1 MKIAL
6 ATDHAG
12 YEQLKELKSYLQSL
26 GHECEDFGPK
36 QYDPDDDYPDFIM
49 PAAKAVAAGQC
60 QFGIILGRSGQAE
73 AMAAN
78 RIKAVRCGLY
88 YGPAVPIEAVDA
100 SGETST
106 DPYEVIKK
114 SRQHNDANMFAIAAS
129 YVSVDEMKKV
139 IKAWL
144 ETPFSNEPRHIR
156 RHQKLDEA

>member
-1 MKIAL
+1 MRIAL

-12 YEQLKELKSYLQSL
+12 FNQLKELKQYLESL
-26 GHECEDFGPK
+26 GHECVDFGPT
-36 QYDPDDDYPDFIM
+36 QYNPDDDYPDFIF
-49 PAAKAVAAGQC
+49 PAAKAVANSQC

-78 RIKAVRCGLY
+78 RIKGVRCGLY

-106 DPYEVIKK
+106 DPYEVIRKN
-114 SRQHNDANMFAIAAS
+114 RHHNDANMLALAAS
-129 YVSVDEMKKV
+129 YVSVEEMKKV

-144 ETPFSNEPRHIR
+144 QPPFSNDPRHIR